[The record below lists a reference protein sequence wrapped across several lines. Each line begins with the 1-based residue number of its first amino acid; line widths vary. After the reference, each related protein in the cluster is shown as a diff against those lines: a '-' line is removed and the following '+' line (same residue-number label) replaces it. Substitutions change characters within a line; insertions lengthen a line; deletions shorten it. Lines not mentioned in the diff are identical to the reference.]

1 MGMSQCLFDL
11 IVIELEENN
20 TSYAHDYLQKLEQY
34 NEIHSNSLIYCRLQ
48 IAKALIQKSKE
59 RLYDKALAY
68 KILKDILDHQYL
80 NEELKIISVL
90 EICDVLII
98 EYQATNKEAPLEEIH
113 FLLQELNNS
122 LESKRTKFSLQ
133 IETLLFRSQIFLL
146 QGNVTEANNLIIEA
160 KDLVDRN
167 NSLQAKFNPKIEKK
181 QKYLLEQL
189 RRWKVLADQNMD
201 LRTQLN
207 EMQLSNYIKDLRS
220 ISKEY
225 GFKFT
230 GN

>member
-1 MGMSQCLFDL
+1 MGISQCLFDL
-11 IVIELEENN
+11 IVLELEEGNS
-20 TSYAHDYLQKLEQY
+20 SYAYEYYQKLEMY
-34 NEIHSNSLIYCRLQ
+34 NEDHTNSLIYCRLQ
-48 IAKALIQKSKE
+48 IAKALIQKSKD

-68 KILKDILDHQYL
+68 KILKDIIDHQHL
-80 NEELKIISVL
+80 NEELKILAVL

-98 EYQATNKEAPLEEIH
+98 EFQATNKDAPLEEIH

-122 LESKRTKFSLQ
+122 LESKRTKISLQ

-146 QGNVTEANNLIIEA
+146 QGNVTEANNLITIA
-160 KDLVDRN
+160 KELVEEN
-167 NSLQAKFNPKIEKK
+167 NLLQAKFYPKIEKK
-181 QKYLLEQL
+181 QQYLLEQL
-189 RRWKVLADQNMD
+189 HRWKILADQNID
-201 LRTQLN
+201 LRTELN
-207 EMQLSNYIKDLRS
+207 EVQLSNYIKDLRA